1 MTSLGQVAEV
11 VTAHLGIQA
20 APRPG
25 RLRLP
30 QTWLFS
36 LPQLAVSLRSPDLVL
51 AAPTAL
57 SVLGTA
63 MSPWACEQIAASM
76 A

>member
-11 VTAHLGIQA
+11 ATAHLGIQA

-30 QTWLFS
+30 QTWLFMVPVANLAKSVETKMFTCNRRYLQS
-36 LPQLAVSLRSPDLVL
+36 LPEHSR
-51 AAPTAL
+51 
-57 SVLGTA
+57 
-63 MSPWACEQIAASM
+63 ASTDQY
-76 A
+76 